1 MNEYS
6 FYLINDIQPNV
17 RIIGHKENLTD
28 DEFNGFDNICA
39 LMKKEKVLKDNEP
52 QLVLAYIEKSS
63 LFTQNHNLLIFEKE
77 HCTICS
83 NITGKWQKNI
93 HTLQLTIR

>member
-1 MNEYS
+1 MDLLHSHNEYS

-39 LMKKEKVLKDNEP
+39 LMKKEKVLKDN
-52 QLVLAYIEKSS
+52 V
-63 LFTQNHNLLIFEKE
+63 NHN
-77 HCTICS
+77 
-83 NITGKWQKNI
+83 
-93 HTLQLTIR
+93 